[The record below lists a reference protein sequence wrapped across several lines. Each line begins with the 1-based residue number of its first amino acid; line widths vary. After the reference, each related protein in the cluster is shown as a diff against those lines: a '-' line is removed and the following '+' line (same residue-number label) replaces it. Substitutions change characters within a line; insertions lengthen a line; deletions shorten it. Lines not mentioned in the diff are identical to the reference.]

1 MIKENIDVK
10 GSLNIVLLDSSG
22 NIIQKQS
29 VKNLVVSTGKS
40 HIAKRL
46 VNNDDPIISFMAI
59 GTSSNIAQFENTQLG
74 NEVAR
79 VGFSSVNVINN
90 IITYSATFGSGVP
103 GGTQQIYEAAMFNS
117 AGTMLN
123 RTTFG
128 LITKNPADILTI
140 EWQVTIQ

>member
-29 VKNLVVSTGKS
+29 VKNLVVSTGKN

-46 VNNDDPIISFMAI
+46 VNNNDPVISFMAI
-59 GTSSNIAQFENTQLG
+59 GTSSNSAQFENAQLG

-79 VGFSSVNVINN
+79 VGFSSVNLINN
-90 IITYSATFGSGVP
+90 SITYSATFGSGVP

-117 AGTMLN
+117 SGTMLN

-128 LITKNPADILTI
+128 LITKNATDILTI

>member
-29 VKNLVVSTGKS
+29 VKNLVVSTGKN

-46 VNNDDPIISFMAI
+46 VNNNDPVISFMAI
-59 GTSSNIAQFENTQLG
+59 GTSSNSAQFENAQLG

-79 VGFSSVNVINN
+79 VGFSSVNLINN
-90 IITYSATFGSGVP
+90 SITYSATFGSGIP

-117 AGTMLN
+117 SGTMLN

-128 LITKNPADILTI
+128 LITKNATDILTI